1 MSVDFSQEKQFI
13 YRGAIQYSNSFGK
26 GFYCRFNKDL
36 AREYGHINKYEID
49 FKDLKILDLRK
60 ENIMNWIAIVA
71 TNRNLIVRD
80 CVFTFNNIDISDYDV
95 IIGYRSDNSN
105 LVALKQ
111 CLEGVIT
118 RTTLLNI
125 LSHDE
130 RNIEVCLKS
139 SEAKSRLE
147 FKRVISKDSAKPI
160 DDIETRRMLKV
171 SDSYL
176 FELTKVLS
184 EYFACFIEC
193 GKSYDD
199 AYNTLIDSGIFK
211 RLNGRFIA
219 GVSGSE
225 LYAICTG
232 IKYKNCKI
240 DHYDFWLSNLIS
252 RYVISNGYD
261 LSIFRNK
268 DISMEQLLAN
278 QGASLDMIIN

>member
-1 MSVDFSQEKQFI
+1 
-13 YRGAIQYSNSFGK
+13 
-26 GFYCRFNKDL
+26 
-36 AREYGHINKYEID
+36 
-49 FKDLKILDLRK
+49 
-60 ENIMNWIAIVA
+60 MNWIAIVA

-125 LSHDE
+125 LSSDE
-130 RNIEVCLKS
+130 RNVEVCLKS

-176 FELTKVLS
+176 FELTKLLS

-225 LYAICTG
+225 LYTICTG
-232 IKYKNCKI
+232 VKYKNCKIDHYDFWLSNLISRYVISNGYDLSIFRNKDISMEQLLANQVKYKNCKI